1 MNAEERRRRFAGLTP
16 RTKALVVL
24 LISRPELRIVTAAAL
39 LGISE
44 HNARKRLRCDVYA
57 ATGLDVE
64 GRTHLV
70 AEYRD
75 VIGPQPTSAEDAG
88 TSE

>member
-1 MNAEERRRRFAGLTP
+1 VNLDERRERFARLP
-16 RTKALVVL
+16 RRTRQLVEVL
-24 LISRPELRIVTAAAL
+24 VRRPELSIVDAAAVV
-39 LGISE
+39 GISE

-75 VIGPQPTSAEDAG
+75 VIGPQPTSAEDAC